1 MKWKVVIG
9 IILIALSV
17 GGIYLWETKFRE
29 EITMTEVLAASR
41 DITQN
46 KKITQDDLMLLR
58 VNPEALI
65 DGALTAEDAQS
76 LYGKLAAVP
85 IYAKQQITEKNFIS
99 EEDLVPEGYRHF
111 VIPSDWI
118 YSKSVTLCERDKVKI
133 YALPDEGDEITT
145 AASLNSVSETDFPV
159 EEAYALGPENY
170 YLGTFR
176 IAVLNPENDLE
187 IFATIDDYFK
197 LYETYHFIGKKLV
210 LVGED
215 E

>member
-29 EITMTEVLAASR
+29 EVTMTEVLAASR

-76 LYGKLAAVP
+76 LYGKRNMGRNNLA
-85 IYAKQQITEKNFIS
+85 
-99 EEDLVPEGYRHF
+99 
-111 VIPSDWI
+111 
-118 YSKSVTLCERDKVKI
+118 
-133 YALPDEGDEITT
+133 
-145 AASLNSVSETDFPV
+145 
-159 EEAYALGPENY
+159 
-170 YLGTFR
+170 
-176 IAVLNPENDLE
+176 
-187 IFATIDDYFK
+187 DD
-197 LYETYHFIGKKLV
+197 TWGRCHR
-210 LVGED
+210 
-215 E
+215 